1 MINKCTKHKISDM
14 TTPKSGNF
22 NIVIDNYWIVTDKNE
37 VLKFRGINFLY
48 NPDHRIGSLLL
59 KQFKGCKIKQI
70 PIMYVPWRD

>member
-1 MINKCTKHKISDM
+1 MIDKCTKHKISDM
-14 TTPKSGNF
+14 SIPKPGNF
-22 NIVIDNYWIVTDKNE
+22 NIVIDNYWIVTDKGE

-48 NPDHRIGSLLL
+48 NPDQRIGNLLL

>member
-14 TTPKSGNF
+14 SIPKPGNF
-22 NIVIDNYWIVTDKNE
+22 NIVIDNYWIVTDKDE

-48 NPDHRIGSLLL
+48 NPDQRIGNLLL

-70 PIMYVPWRD
+70 PIMYVPWRS